1 MQDLGFLRNV
11 SWNNLEEIYL
21 NRNMINNIDLLGNFT
36 NLRVIDASN
45 NYIEEV
51 ILFLER
57 LERLDLS
64 NNYLKEFPLLEN
76 GMKKLKILN
85 LNSNRL
91 VGIRQVIIDYTP
103 NIKSLDLGNNLIDFD
118 NFDEFSAFLAKLNQW
133 P

>member
-21 NRNMINNIDLLGNFT
+21 NRNMINNIDLLGRFT

-103 NIKSLDLGNNLIDFD
+103 NIKSLDLGANMIDFD

>member
-1 MQDLGFLRNV
+1 
-11 SWNNLEEIYL
+11 
-21 NRNMINNIDLLGNFT
+21 MINNIDLLGRFT

-51 ILFLER
+51 TLFLER
-57 LERLDLS
+57 LESLNLS

-103 NIKSLDLGNNLIDFD
+103 NIKTLDLGANRIDFD
-118 NFDEFSAFLAKLNQW
+118 NAGEFDEFLTKLNQW